1 QKEDGLAGSRTVVK
15 QHSVDDAAVVKEK
28 KVITTGSTGCASKTV
43 KKTDEFGD
51 SKTKTKVE
59 C

>member
-1 QKEDGLAGSRTVVK
+1 MEEPMRTRLAQALVATTI
-15 QHSVDDAAVVKEK
+15 AAVVKEK

>member
-1 QKEDGLAGSRTVVK
+1 
-15 QHSVDDAAVVKEK
+15 VKEK